1 MLSFKE
7 ALRLIESRNIDLI
20 EGEKIIFSNGINRVL
35 FKNIHACN
43 DMPLFDTSSMD
54 GYAFCYDD
62 LNLLIENGLEI
73 SSINKAGNENDE
85 ILKRGTCIKTFTGSK
100 MPKDSDTMI
109 LVEDVNV
116 KNGMIFL
123 KENASISKGGW
134 IRKKGENYRKNDILF
149 KRGQVLSAFSM
160 GLLAQNNNIYIEV
173 FRKPR
178 IALLPI
184 GDEIL
189 ELGEIPNIKNYIYSS
204 NNHLLNAI
212 FSSMGCEVILYPL
225 IKDNKKL
232 IKDSIKEALKNCD
245 IVITTGG
252 MSKGDFDFTKDVIGD
267 FGEVV
272 IDGIN
277 IRPGRVSAYVAC
289 QNKHIFALPGNPISS
304 VVVSLLFIRLIIQKM
319 LCIEANLPIKKAK
332 LAKKIINNDAR
343 VCFLPS
349 SISFQNGM
357 YMASIMENF
366 QSYKLDSL
374 KDAFVVIDTKVI
386 EANEEVD
393 VIFLNDLLNLE
404 NKGE

>member
-7 ALRLIESRNIDLI
+7 ALRLIESRNIDSI
-20 EGEKIIFSNGINRVL
+20 ESEKILFSNGINRVL
-35 FKNIHACN
+35 FKNIHAIN

-62 LNLLIENGLEI
+62 LNLLLENGLEI
-73 SSINKAGNENDE
+73 SSINKAGNKNDE

-100 MPKDSDTMI
+100 MPENSDTMI
-109 LVEDVNV
+109 LVENVNV
-116 KNGMIFL
+116 VENKIFL
-123 KENASISKGGW
+123 KNKNILKGSW
-134 IRKKGENYRKNDILF
+134 IRKKGENYYKDSILF
-149 KRGQVLSAFSM
+149 KRGQILSAFSI

-212 FSSMGCEVILYPL
+212 FSSMGCEVILHSI
-225 IKDNKKL
+225 IKDNKEL

-252 MSKGDFDFTKDVIGD
+252 MSKGDFDFTKDVIKD
-267 FGEVV
+267 FGDVL

-277 IRPGRVSAYVAC
+277 IRPGRVSSYVAYE
-289 QNKHIFALPGNPISS
+289 NKHIFALPGNPISS

-319 LCIEANLPIKKAK
+319 LSIKVNIPFKKAK
-332 LAKKIINNDAR
+332 LNKKIINNDKR
-343 VCFLPS
+343 VCFLP
-349 SISFQNGM
+349 
-357 YMASIMENF
+357 ASINFENGIYIASVMEDF

-374 KDAFVVIDTKVI
+374 KDAFVVIDTESI
-386 EANEEVD
+386 EKNEEVN
-393 VIFLNDLLNLE
+393 VIFLNDLLNL
-404 NKGE
+404 